1 MKATGLEGEYCQ
13 SCASLL
19 DAYRRTPTRVIV
31 ICGGCVG
38 VFHQSGDYN
47 RLDPYAAQLKVGKEQ
62 PADEPDK
69 PAETPK
75 EEPKPKP
82 EPKPEPKKPA
92 RKPAWRRK

>member
-19 DAYRRTPTRVIV
+19 DAYRRDPTRVIV

-47 RLDPYAAQLKVGKEQ
+47 RLDPYAVDLATR
-62 PADEPDK
+62 AAADK
-69 PAETPK
+69 PPVTPEPEPEVEEASK
-75 EEPKPKP
+75 EEPKP
-82 EPKPEPKKPA
+82 EHKKPV
-92 RKPAWRRK
+92 KKSVWRRK